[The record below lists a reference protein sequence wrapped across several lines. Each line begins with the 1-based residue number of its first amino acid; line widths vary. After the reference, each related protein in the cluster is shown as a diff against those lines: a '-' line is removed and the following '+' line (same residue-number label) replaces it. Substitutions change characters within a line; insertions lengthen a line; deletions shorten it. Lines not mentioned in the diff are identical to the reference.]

1 MDDHQLSPS
10 QNKHYVQLAYGIFSH
25 IVHIF
30 HISFDELKILIATII
45 GGKALKWKE
54 PTNAKYKS
62 IVDYITHDILCLSHL
77 EGIYDS
83 MVFKDK
89 YNVMIVY

>member
-1 MDDHQLSPS
+1 M
-10 QNKHYVQLAYGIFSH
+10 N
-25 IVHIF
+25 
-30 HISFDELKILIATII
+30 LKISVATII

-54 PTNAKYKS
+54 PRNAKYKS
-62 IVDYITHDILCLSHL
+62 IVDYITHEVLCLSHF

-89 YNVMIVY
+89 YNVMVVY

>member
-1 MDDHQLSPS
+1 MEFFPTS
-10 QNKHYVQLAYGIFSH
+10 F
-25 IVHIF
+25 
-30 HISFDELKILIATII
+30 ISSTLVLMNLKILIATII

-62 IVDYITHDILCLSHL
+62 IVDNITHDVLCLSHL

-83 MVFKDK
+83 MVFKDM

>member
-1 MDDHQLSPS
+1 MEF
-10 QNKHYVQLAYGIFSH
+10 FSTL
-25 IVHIF
+25 F
-30 HISFDELKILIATII
+30 ISSTLVLMNLKILIATMI
-45 GGKALKWKE
+45 GGKVLKWKE

-62 IVDYITHDILCLSHL
+62 IVDYITHDVLCLSHL

-89 YNVMIVY
+89 YNVMIVYWLWNVELKAKGLS